1 MSLVHRAKVL
11 IIDDREDLLRFC
23 TRSLGSSYEFSHV
36 SSGRDA
42 AAELAENPGVEA
54 ILLDRDFSRAD
65 PSALLGPAEDARNE
79 GLHILRWLRASHP
92 GIPVLMVTGYR
103 DLHTAMEATDLGAD
117 FLAWQD
123 LVEQPQILKAR
134 LERTL
139 ELQGRRP
146 DGILMRFREM
156 GMVSESPAFSRTLMA
171 LHQACAGNAPI
182 LLLGETGTGKD
193 TLASAVHTLS
203 GDASRPYVSVNV
215 AALNP
220 NLIESELFGYA
231 RGAYTGAGRMGV
243 GKLRFADGGTLFLNE
258 VAELP
263 VDLQAKLLT
272 ALERN
277 EVVPVGEVNSYPAR
291 FRLICATS
299 RDIGLLVQEG
309 RFRRDLYHRIAWHTI
324 MIPPLRERREDIPA
338 LVRTFLR
345 EAGQT
350 RQGIVLGIA
359 KEALEHLGELSW
371 EGNVR
376 ELRATLEA
384 ASATARAVITL
395 QDVREVVRR
404 NEVLRRPACMPADA
418 GGPEVERRLSACGPW
433 LDPRSGVVVTPGTV
447 VMPGITPSSSL
458 AAAPEAGT
466 AALSPVSAD
475 CETAAFGSLSFRDLT
490 ERYYRYLMRVT
501 GGRLPEV
508 ARRAGIAKGTAYEW
522 KNRFD
527 PACSET
533 EDETP

>member
-1 MSLVHRAKVL
+1 MNAESRPRVL

-23 TRSLGSSYEFSHV
+23 TRSLGTSCEFARV
-36 SSGRDA
+36 SSAREAEAFLA
-42 AAELAENPGVEA
+42 APPGAEA

-65 PSALLGPAEDARNE
+65 PATLVGPVEDVRNE
-79 GLHILRWLRASHP
+79 GLHILRWLRTAYP
-92 GIPVLMVTGYR
+92 QIPVLMVTGHR
-103 DLHTAMEATDLGAD
+103 DQHTAMEATDLGAD

-123 LVEQPQILKAR
+123 LVEQPHILKAR

-139 ELQGRRP
+139 ELQGGRP
-146 DGILMRFREM
+146 EGILLRFREM
-156 GMVSESPAFSRTLMA
+156 GMAAESASFCRTLVT
-171 LHQACAGNAPI
+171 LHQASAGSAPI

-193 TLASAVHTLS
+193 TLAFAVHTLS
-203 GDASRPYVSVNV
+203 RDSSRPYVSVNV

-220 NLIESELFGYA
+220 NLIESELFGHA
-231 RGAYTGAGRMGV
+231 KGAYTGAGRGGV
-243 GKLRFADGGTLFLNE
+243 GKLRYADSGTLFLNE

-272 ALERN
+272 VLERN

-299 RDIGLLVQEG
+299 RDIGRLVSEG

-324 MIPPLRERREDIPA
+324 TIPPLRERREDIPA

-345 EAGQT
+345 ESGQG
-350 RQGIVLGIA
+350 REGDVLGIA
-359 KEALEHLGELSW
+359 REALEHLCGLPW

-404 NEVLRRPACMPADA
+404 SSALPPPGPLRVDSPEAGAGPRGVPGAAAWAPDLA
-418 GGPEVERRLSACGPW
+418 GGP
-433 LDPRSGVVVTPGTV
+433 D
-447 VMPGITPSSSL
+447 
-458 AAAPEAGT
+458 AA
-466 AALSPVSAD
+466 V
-475 CETAAFGSLSFRDLT
+475 FGELTYRDVT
-490 ERYYRYLMRVT
+490 ERYYRYLLRVC
-501 GGRLPEV
+501 GGRLSEV
-508 ARRAGIAKGTAYEW
+508 ARRAGIAKATAYEW

-527 PACSET
+527 PSSAQADNGE
-533 EDETP
+533 EE